1 MRPLCFALAGQ
12 QALEG
17 TNWSTFQISVQRKA
31 NKVIDVASKT
41 DIEWTDFSWNVL
53 RGCSRISEGC
63 RNCYAEVVANRFKE
77 PGLPY
82 EGLITKTGQWNGQVR
97 VIEKLMDQPLRWRK
111 PRRIFVNS
119 MSDIFHENVDD
130 YTIRRIFDVMAQAKQ
145 HTFQILT
152 KRVERM
158 HQLLSL
164 WDQVGI
170 TGEHFHGHPLKNVWL
185 GVSAE
190 DQATADERIPLLLQ
204 TPAVVRW
211 LSIEPLLGPVD
222 LTALP
227 SASGIGRHLDALSNA
242 GVDPGALIPSKIDWV
257 VVGGESGPNARPMHP
272 DWARALRDQCQAAD
286 VPFFFK
292 QWGEWRPICKG
303 ESEWYQPIYR
313 SNRIA
318 KAGESQEVLDELWGR
333 QCTVQE
339 LCLRNDGQ
347 HTSITGL
354 GAWQQGAAPV
364 QAFKVGKKA
373 AGRQLDGREWNEYP
387 DQGQIPN
394 E

>member
-17 TNWSTFQISVQRKA
+17 TNWSTSQISVQRKA

-227 SASGIGRHLDALSNA
+227 SPDIS
-242 GVDPGALIPSKIDWV
+242 
-257 VVGGESGPNARPMHP
+257 PNIRNRISETG
-272 DWARALRDQCQAAD
+272 RALKVTPRWQEQSYLFLGCHNSRCFRRTTPSPIVCQRA
-286 VPFFFK
+286 
-292 QWGEWRPICKG
+292 
-303 ESEWYQPIYR
+303 
-313 SNRIA
+313 
-318 KAGESQEVLDELWGR
+318 
-333 QCTVQE
+333 
-339 LCLRNDGQ
+339 
-347 HTSITGL
+347 
-354 GAWQQGAAPV
+354 GAALLNV
-364 QAFKVGKKA
+364 NLSVMKA
-373 AGRQLDGREWNEYP
+373 PLSQTRLDMQNCSTTELGYVACY
-387 DQGQIPN
+387 G
-394 E
+394 